1 MLEAKR
7 EVLRGAIQ
15 LLDFVTSEI
24 TGHHRSLQIYRL
36 HDQRRQLSHAR
47 ADIQAAATRPQP
59 AFEDHRE
66 LDPQPLTT
74 PALCLPKFLAPLV
87 AIDLAEEPIIQ
98 LVKDVVD
105 RLTRLGLQSMFYQGM
120 NGPVS
125 Q

>member
-24 TGHHRSLQIYRL
+24 TGHDRSLQIYRL
-36 HDQRRQLSHAR
+36 HDQCRQLSHAR
-47 ADIQAAATRPQP
+47 ADIEAAPTRPQP
-59 AFEDHRE
+59 AFEHLRQFDA
-66 LDPQPLTT
+66 QPLTT
-74 PALCLPKFLAPLV
+74 PALCLPKFLTPLV

-105 RLTRLGLQSMFYQGM
+105 RLNSLGLQSMFHQGM